1 MLAITKEAAAAV
13 DGIVTARESP
23 DEAGIRMTLAPVEE
37 NGEGAQAEIQMNLAP
52 GPESGDAVLEEA
64 PVYLEPAA
72 ADALDDKLLDAEI
85 AGDRVRFA
93 VREKSDIA

>member
-23 DEAGIRMTLAPVEE
+23 DEVGIRMTLAPVEAD
-37 NGEGAQAEIQMNLAP
+37 GEGAQAEVQMNLVP
-52 GPESGDAVLEEA
+52 GPEAGDAVLEEA

-72 ADALDDKLLDAEI
+72 AEALDDKLLDAEI

-93 VREKSDIA
+93 VREQPEAA

>member
-13 DGIVTARESP
+13 DGIVTSRESP
-23 DEAGIRMTLAPVEE
+23 DEAGIRLSLAPGTG
-37 NGEGAQAEIQMNLAP
+37 NGEAAQAEIQMNLAP
-52 GPESGDAVLEEA
+52 GPESGDEVLEEA
-64 PVYLEPAA
+64 PVFLEPAA

-93 VREKSDIA
+93 VREKADLA